1 MIGNTVLHNGILQNI
16 RNHSSGST
24 CSPERTVDC
33 HVPDHRMLCAA
44 CENSPFFFHCDHVSR
59 LYLKIH
65 DLRILHRAEQSTIVP
80 GWLVHT
86 EVGYRL
92 SISIKMSLKRRYFSR
107 PHIRFGA
114 VKSDRDP
121 VHSPEIDIFSK
132 LKPGTLIISWISSL
146 SAPDFHPHGRQCRK
160 SDQMLFCSDLV
171 RFFLCPVP
179 ISSA

>member
-1 MIGNTVLHNGILQNI
+1 MIRNTVLYNRILQNI
-16 RNHSSGST
+16 RNHASGST
-24 CSPERTVDC
+24 CSPQRAIDC
-33 HVPDHRMLCAA
+33 HIPDHRMLCAT
-44 CENSPFFFHCDHVSR
+44 CENSPIFLHRDHMSR
-59 LYLKIH
+59 LYLKIR
-65 DLRILHRAEQSTIVP
+65 DLRILHHAEQSTKVP

-107 PHIRFGA
+107 PHIRFGT

-132 LKPGTLIISWISSL
+132 LKPDTLIISGICSL
-146 SAPDFHPHGRQCRK
+146 SASDFHPHGRQCRE

-171 RFFLCPVP
+171 RFFLCPVS